1 MALAR
6 SEIGTLKFVRQLQD
20 FLGIA
25 LGGAML
31 PRCSLFA
38 SLQTALARAPV
49 VALLGPRQCGK
60 TTLARQLVPVASAN
74 YFDLEDPISLA
85 RLEEPLTGLAEL
97 RGTVV
102 IDEVQRRPELFPILR
117 VLADRADAPARF
129 LILGSASPALLRQ
142 SSESLA
148 GRLEIVE
155 MAGFSLAEVG
165 EEAATSLWLR
175 GGFPRSF
182 LAASEAAS
190 LIWRR
195 DFIRTLLESDI
206 PQLGVRVP
214 AATLQRFW
222 AMLAH
227 FHGQL
232 WNGAELGRSLGV
244 NQTTCRR
251 YHDLLE
257 GVFVVRLLQP
267 WHANLPKRQVKAP
280 SPWTGPA
287 SELHRPAA
295 SATKGPER
303 RRGRDASAGCC
314 AASAGAPSSRHCPHP
329 DSLEGELLGPLLPMP
344 LQELMVA
351 QDSLLLHVQPT
362 ARSSRAAVPS
372 RAVISGFGHAHQ
384 PWLLRLQDGSAILQ
398 GSVFGPTRWL
408 TPVFRTA
415 VRFRS
420 APFPRSRYRRKPRGA
435 AMVSTGHKEGD

>member
-1 MALAR
+1 
-6 SEIGTLKFVRQLQD
+6 
-20 FLGIA
+20 
-25 LGGAML
+25 ML
-31 PRCSLFA
+31 PRPALFA
-38 SLQTALARAPV
+38 SLQAALARAPV

-155 MAGFSLAEVG
+155 MAGFSLVEVG
-165 EEAATSLWLR
+165 QEDATNLWLR

-182 LAASEAAS
+182 LADSEDAS

-251 YHDLLE
+251 YLDLLE
-257 GVFVVRLLQP
+257 GVLMVRLLQP
-267 WHANLPKRQVKAP
+267 WHANLLKRQVKAP
-280 SPWTGPA
+280 KIYFRDTGLLHQLLQIQSHEALLCHPRLGA
-287 SELHRPAA
+287 SWEGYVIEQLLAAWRPESSWFWATHGGAELDLLVLRDGLKIGVEIKRADAPRLSASMRQALADLELDRLLVITPGERSYRLNERTQVLTLAEALGPVGPRPA
-295 SATKGPER
+295 
-303 RRGRDASAGCC
+303 
-314 AASAGAPSSRHCPHP
+314 
-329 DSLEGELLGPLLPMP
+329 
-344 LQELMVA
+344 
-351 QDSLLLHVQPT
+351 
-362 ARSSRAAVPS
+362 
-372 RAVISGFGHAHQ
+372 
-384 PWLLRLQDGSAILQ
+384 
-398 GSVFGPTRWL
+398 
-408 TPVFRTA
+408 
-415 VRFRS
+415 
-420 APFPRSRYRRKPRGA
+420 
-435 AMVSTGHKEGD
+435 

>member
-6 SEIGTLKFVRQLQD
+6 SAISTLKFVRQLQD
-20 FLGIA
+20 FQGIA
-25 LGGAML
+25 SGGAML
-31 PRCSLFA
+31 PRSSLFA
-38 SLQTALARAPV
+38 SLQAALARAPV

-74 YFDLEDPISLA
+74 TFDLEDPISLA

-155 MAGFSLAEVG
+155 MAGFSLVEVG

-182 LAASEAAS
+182 LADSQEAS

-206 PQLGVRVP
+206 PKLGVRVP

-251 YHDLLE
+251 YLDLLE
-257 GVFVVRLLQP
+257 GVFMVRLLQP
-267 WHANLPKRQVKAP
+267 WHANLLKRQVKAP

-295 SATKGPER
+295 SATKGR
-303 RRGRDASAGCC
+303 RN
-314 AASAGAPSSRHCPHP
+314 
-329 DSLEGELLGPLLPMP
+329 
-344 LQELMVA
+344 
-351 QDSLLLHVQPT
+351 
-362 ARSSRAAVPS
+362 AAVVGMPAQAAAPPVPPHHAPGTALTRILW
-372 RAVISGFGHAHQ
+372 RASCWA
-384 PWLLRLQDGSAILQ
+384 RAC
-398 GSVFGPTRWL
+398 RC
-408 TPVFRTA
+408 
-415 VRFRS
+415 
-420 APFPRSRYRRKPRGA
+420 RSRR
-435 AMVSTGHKEGD
+435 